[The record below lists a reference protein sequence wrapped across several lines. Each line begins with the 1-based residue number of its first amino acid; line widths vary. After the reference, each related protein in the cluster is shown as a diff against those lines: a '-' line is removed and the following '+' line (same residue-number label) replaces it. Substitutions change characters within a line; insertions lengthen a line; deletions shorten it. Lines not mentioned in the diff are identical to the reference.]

1 MNVIFMVEEQIHQE
15 FYTKKRWNNWI
26 NKVKE
31 ADLKITNEESGKL
44 DDTGLLLVNMQD
56 DVILACL
63 KVIAKFERDSISQK
77 EALHILSQIKD
88 IVLEEIEPIS
98 EDIDMMFDSIQTSL
112 MGALAACECY
122 ITGSYDKDANIE
134 DLFKAAVESEEQ
146 DDIESVFRY
155 VAEIG
160 GSVLAGAKL
169 PESLLE
175 NVQYGLA
182 AELMDGIDSIS
193 AAMIGA
199 DSYKEDDGDY
209 DPV

>member
-1 MNVIFMVEEQIHQE
+1 MVEEQIHQE

-31 ADLKITNEESGKL
+31 ADLKLTNEESGEL

-63 KVIAKFERDSISQK
+63 KVIAKFERDAVSQR

-122 ITGSYDKDANIE
+122 INGSYEKDANIE
-134 DLFKAAVESEEQ
+134 ELFKAAVESEEQ
-146 DDIESVFRY
+146 DDIDSVFRY

-160 GSVLAGAKL
+160 ASVLAGAKL

-175 NVQYGLA
+175 DVQYGPV

-193 AAMIGA
+193 AAMVGA

-209 DPV
+209 EPV